1 MEEHRRLEFHY
12 GIVMLRTRRF
22 LSAMDRLG
30 RAKVSRPA
38 GWLFLFFMPLACGI
52 ALFLFLSE
60 AGILL
65 SPRGA
70 AVGSYVRSI
79 GPLANLGLPGINP
92 YLPIVDGW
100 IALFVAMVIH
110 EGAHGVI
117 ARSRGIPVKSSGL
130 IFFLVVP
137 IGAFVD
143 VDENAVKIA
152 KASDSARFLAAG
164 AGINFV
170 VGLVCLLLL
179 FGLVSTMKPTNNQGL
194 GVIVIQGSP
203 LSNAGIKTYDYI
215 TAVNGIPIDN
225 TSAISTSSW
234 YGIGDV
240 VNVTAWRD
248 GTTFYRNVT
257 IGSQLFQNTTSGQN
271 FTRPLLGLSTQSPGV
286 GDLQGLVST
295 YTGSLLKT
303 PFLYLCIPTLPN
315 CQQLAPFSD
324 TMSGFYTSYYG
335 SSLTPIVNLLYWLF
349 FLNFCLA
356 IFNSLPMYPLDG
368 GQTFRVGVQALGRG
382 KLSEANLTR
391 ITLGATLA
399 VLALLL
405 GVIVGPYL
413 I

>member
-1 MEEHRRLEFHY
+1 
-12 GIVMLRTRRF
+12 
-22 LSAMDRLG
+22 MDRLG

>member
-1 MEEHRRLEFHY
+1 MEEHRRFEFHY

-22 LSAMDRLG
+22 LSVMDRLG
-30 RAKVSRPA
+30 RARISRPA
-38 GWLFLFFMPLACGI
+38 GWFLLFFMPVACGI

-60 AGILL
+60 AGVLL

-117 ARSRGIPVKSSGL
+117 ARSRGIPVKFSGL

-143 VDENAVKIA
+143 VDEDAVKIA
-152 KASDSARFLAAG
+152 KAADSARFLAAG

-170 VGLVCLLLL
+170 VGVVCLLLL
-179 FGLVSTMKPTNNQGL
+179 FGVVSAMKPTSNQGL
-194 GVIVIQGSP
+194 GVIVVEGSP

-215 TAVNGIPIDN
+215 TAVNGIPIDS

-234 YGIGDV
+234 YSIGDV
-240 VNVTAWRD
+240 INVTVWRD
-248 GTTFYRNVT
+248 GATFNRNIT

-271 FTRPLLGLSTQSPGV
+271 FTLPFLGLSSQSPSL
-286 GDLQGLVST
+286 GDLRGRVST
-295 YTGSLLKT
+295 YTGSLLRT

-324 TMSGFYTSYYG
+324 TMSGFYTSSYG
-335 SSLTPIVNLLYWLF
+335 PSLTPLANLLYWLF
-349 FLNFCLA
+349 FLNFSLA
-356 IFNSLPMYPLDG
+356 IFNSLPIYPLDG
-368 GQTFRVGVQALGRG
+368 GLAFRVGVQALGRG
-382 KLSEANLTR
+382 KLSEANVSR

-399 VLALLL
+399 VVALLL

>member
-1 MEEHRRLEFHY
+1 MEEYKRFEFHY

-30 RAKVSRPA
+30 RARVSRPA
-38 GWLFLFFMPLACGI
+38 GWFLLFVMPVACGI

-65 SPRGA
+65 SPKGA

-100 IALFVAMVIH
+100 IALFIAMVIH
-110 EGAHGVI
+110 EGAHGIV

-130 IFFLVVP
+130 VFFLVVP
-137 IGAFVD
+137 IGAFVE
-143 VDENAVKIA
+143 VDEEAVKIA
-152 KASDSARFLAAG
+152 KAADSAGVLAAG

-170 VGLVCLLLL
+170 VGVVCLLLL
-179 FGLVSTMKPTNNQGL
+179 FGVVSTMKPTNDQGL
-194 GVIVIQGSP
+194 GVVVIQGSP

-215 TAVNGIPIDN
+215 IAVNGIQINN
-225 TSAISTSSW
+225 TSAISASSW
-234 YGIGDV
+234 YKIGDV
-240 VNVTAWRD
+240 VNVTVWRD

-271 FTRPLLGLSTQSPGV
+271 FTLPLLGLSGQSPGV

-295 YTGSLLKT
+295 YTGSFLKT

-324 TMSGFYTSYYG
+324 TMSGFYTSYYEPLLT
-335 SSLTPIVNLLYWLF
+335 SLANLLYWLF
-349 FLNFCLA
+349 FLNFSLA
-356 IFNSLPMYPLDG
+356 IFNSLPIYPLDG
-368 GQTFRVGVQALGRG
+368 GQAFRVGVQALGRG

-399 VLALLL
+399 VVALLL

>member
-1 MEEHRRLEFHY
+1 MEEYRRFEFHY

-22 LSAMDRLG
+22 LSAIDRLG

-38 GWLFLFFMPLACGI
+38 GWFLLFFMPVACGI

-65 SPRGA
+65 SPKGA
-70 AVGSYVRSI
+70 AVSSYVRSI

-100 IALFVAMVIH
+100 IALFIAMVIH
-110 EGAHGVI
+110 EGAHGIV

-130 IFFLVVP
+130 VFFLVIP

-143 VDENAVKIA
+143 VDEGAMKIA
-152 KASDSARFLAAG
+152 KAADSARVLAAG

-170 VGLVCLLLL
+170 VGVVCLLLL
-179 FGLVSTMKPTNNQGL
+179 FGVVSTMKPTSDQGL
-194 GVIVIQGSP
+194 GVIVVQGSP
-203 LSNAGIKTYDYI
+203 LNNAGVKTYDYI
-215 TAVNGIPIDN
+215 IAVNGIAINN

-234 YGIGDV
+234 YSIGNV
-240 VNVTAWRD
+240 VNVTVWRD
-248 GTTFYRNVT
+248 GTIFYRNVT

-271 FTRPLLGLSTQSPGV
+271 FTQPLLGLSNQSPGV
-286 GDLQGLVST
+286 GDLRSLVST

-315 CQQLAPFSD
+315 CRQLAPFSN

-335 SSLTPIVNLLYWLF
+335 PSLIPLANLLYWLF

-356 IFNSLPMYPLDG
+356 IFNSLPIYPLDG

-399 VLALLL
+399 IVVLLL